1 MSYETLL
8 YEVRDRV
15 AILTVNRQEA
25 RNAISDR
32 VISEFYEALDDAR
45 ADEAVGALVITGAG
59 DKAFVS
65 GADINAIRAR
75 RRREALLGLNNR
87 LFAAVEKFEKPTL
100 AAVNGYALG
109 GGFELALACDIR
121 VASETARFGL
131 PEANLG
137 IIPAAGGTQ
146 RLPRAI
152 GWSRARYI
160 ILTGDMIDAKEAE
173 RIGLVAAVVPA
184 AELIPRTLAIAGRI
198 LKRGPLAI
206 RLAKKAM
213 NLAAEMPLGAG
224 LEVESLIQAILFES
238 RDKEEGT
245 SAFLEKREP
254 RFTGD

>member
-8 YEVRDRV
+8 YEVRDRIAV
-15 AILTVNRQEA
+15 LTVNRPEA

-32 VISEFYEALDDAR
+32 VITEVYQALEAAR
-45 ADEAVGALVITGAG
+45 ADESVGALILTGAG
-59 DKAFVS
+59 EKSFVS

-87 LFAAVEKFEKPTL
+87 LFAAVEAFEKPTI

-121 VASETARFGL
+121 IASETARFGL

-152 GWSRARYI
+152 GWSRARYL
-160 ILTGDMIDAKEAE
+160 ILTGEMIDATEAE
-173 RIGLVAAVVPA
+173 RIGFVAAVVPP
-184 AELIPRTLAIAGRI
+184 AELLSRARDIAARI

-206 RLAKKAM
+206 RLAKTAM
-213 NLAAEMPLGAG
+213 RLAANVPLSAG
-224 LEVESLIQAILFES
+224 LEIESIIQAILFES

-245 SAFLEKREP
+245 AAFLEKREP
-254 RFTGD
+254 RFTGE